1 MDGSAFD
8 LAAVTLR
15 GGVTPLIP
23 FRFRHLFP
31 ASRRRDNRSA
41 LDEQSPPDRV
51 SLPARTRGRVLLLG
65 RLSVGEGWSA
75 PAGAQ
80 RWLPKEACFSA

>member
-31 ASRRRDNRSA
+31 AYRKPDNRGA
-41 LDEQSPPDRV
+41 LDE
-51 SLPARTRGRVLLLG
+51 
-65 RLSVGEGWSA
+65 
-75 PAGAQ
+75 
-80 RWLPKEACFSA
+80 